1 MKWLAVG
8 ICLLF
13 VGLTLAS
20 TLKCQMVKAS
30 EENDF
35 IEITTQAS
43 GIQGYTDTMVTLT
56 RGQYHDLEQYLVEFR
71 ARLNQTSTREEAGSL
86 FREAVVKLDTYGLL
100 PQGMSVAQAQK
111 LVLGWYPQQI
121 TTGFLQRMSEKNQQ
135 APQSNFLCL
144 VAGELN
150 NTYSDRRIN
159 NWLYQFAIRKYPDT
173 ARYILISLMILTAKR
188 NEHFNNMPLAICD
201 IVGIGYL
208 NVFYDTY
215 HNSSGWF
222 WSIGAAGKKVWDG
235 EMVGALPGPK
245 IWGFI
250 PLGGHYGYTLYADPG
265 MWGFSGLKVLP
276 GAVENKFYLG
286 SALCIGIDAYS

>member
-35 IEITTQAS
+35 IEITTQAC
-43 GIQGYTDTMVTLT
+43 GIQGYTDTTVTLT
-56 RGQYHDLEQYLVEFR
+56 RGQYHDLENYLVEFR

-121 TTGFLQRMSEKNQQ
+121 TTGFFQRMSEKNQQ
-135 APQSNFLCL
+135 TSQSNFLCL

-150 NTYSDRRIN
+150 NTYSIRRIN
-159 NWLYQFAIRKYPDT
+159 NWLWEFLIRKYIETQNYFLIPFMMLFGNRHEMLNT
-173 ARYILISLMILTAKR
+173 A
-188 NEHFNNMPLAICD
+188 PLAICD

-208 NVFYDTY
+208 NMFFDTY

-222 WSIGAAGKKVWDG
+222 FSVGVGGIKKWTG
-235 EMVGALPGPK
+235 EMVGTLPGPK
-245 IWGFI
+245 IYGFI

-265 MWGFSGLKVLP
+265 IWGFSGLKILP
-276 GAVENKFYLG
+276 FVENKFYLG
-286 SALCIGIDAYS
+286 SALCVGIDAQS

>member
-43 GIQGYTDTMVTLT
+43 GIQGYTDTTMTLT
-56 RGQYHDLEQYLVEFR
+56 RGQYHDLERYLVEFR
-71 ARLNQTSTREEAGSL
+71 ARLIQTSTREEAGSL

-111 LVLGWYPQQI
+111 LVLGWYPQQT

-135 APQSNFLCL
+135 TSQNNFLCL

-150 NTYSDRRIN
+150 NTYSIRRIN
-159 NWLYQFAIRKYPDT
+159 NWLWEFLIRKYIET
-173 ARYILISLMILTAKR
+173 QNYFLIPFMMLFENRHELLNKA
-188 NEHFNNMPLAICD
+188 PLAICD
-201 IVGIGYL
+201 IVGIGYYM
-208 NVFYDTY
+208 YDTF

-222 WSIGAAGKKVWDG
+222 FSVGVGGIKKWTG
-235 EMVGALPGPK
+235 EMVGTLPGPK
-245 IWGFI
+245 IYGFI

-265 MWGFSGLKVLP
+265 IWGFSGLKILP
-276 GAVENKFYLG
+276 GVVENKFYLG
-286 SALCIGIDAYS
+286 SALCVGIDAQS